1 MRRLGWAIAVISF
14 ALGLVIPVHAT
25 NHTSDEVKEWS
36 EINELTSEIW
46 ELGKLERYNEAADV
60 LKFTSDNMTHI
71 EEVLS
76 LRPDQQRLVEYT
88 FSEAVTSL
96 QNPEWSKEKKLNKL
110 TEVRLLVDALQTSYE
125 PLWKKTGL
133 MMLEPFISMKK
144 GIGKNDSA
152 MFHQAANLLLER
164 YETLRPALTVD
175 LKSDEIDMLD
185 EHVSYVDRNRNEILS
200 EVEHQKHLE
209 VISADFEA
217 LFFAKKDNSEP
228 SLFWLIFSIGGIIS
242 STLFYVGWRKY
253 KGDKEEEEALRVP
266 QKR

>member
-1 MRRLGWAIAVISF
+1 MRRLGFAVSILCILFLTAMQVYAS
-14 ALGLVIPVHAT
+14 
-25 NHTSDEVKEWS
+25 NHTEVKEWS

-46 ELGKLERYNEAADV
+46 ELGKIERYNEAADV
-60 LKFTSDNMTHI
+60 LEFTSQNISHI

-88 FSEAVTSL
+88 FADAVTSL

-110 TEVRLLVDALQTSYE
+110 TEVRLLVDALQTNYE

-133 MMLEPFISMKK
+133 MMLEPFITMKK
-144 GIGKNDSA
+144 GIDENDTA
-152 MFHQAANLLLER
+152 AFHQAANLLLER
-164 YETLRPALTVD
+164 YETVRPALMVD
-175 LKSDEIDMLD
+175 IRSDEIEKLD
-185 EHVSYVDRNRNEILS
+185 EHVSYVDSNRSRILTDI
-200 EVEHQKHLE
+200 EHQKHLE
-209 VISADFEA
+209 TAAADFEA

-253 KGDKEEEEALRVP
+253 KGDKEEELRIP
-266 QKR
+266 GKR